1 MKAVLEDM
9 RSGTVSTYDIPAP
22 ELCDGGI
29 LVRTHFSAISAG
41 TERAKLQAGE
51 MSLVQK
57 ALHRPDLV
65 RQVFDHARANG
76 MRAAYQK
83 VRSRLETLSLLG
95 YSCSGTVV
103 AVGRGVTEFCVGERV
118 ACGGVGYANHAEINF
133 VPRNLA
139 VAVPTGV
146 PLEEA
151 ALTTIGAIAM
161 QGLRQSGA
169 VIGETI
175 AVIGAGLVGVL
186 TILLAKSAGCRVIA
200 IDTDPDRAQRA
211 AAFGADDCFVSSDPH
226 LAAAVKQAAPFGAD
240 VSILTAATPSS
251 EPIELAAS
259 IARDRGRIVV
269 VGDVGMAISR
279 RAAYAKE
286 LSITCSRSYG
296 PGRYDPSYEEAGVD
310 YPIGHVRWTERRNM
324 EAFVDLLARKKI
336 DVSPLIELQ
345 NPVEQSDKAF
355 ASIVGQRAYTV
366 LLRYTPLGV
375 EEKIPRAPANGNR
388 RDNGKRHELSREIL
402 KIGCIGAGGFARDV
416 IFPAVQAAH
425 RVVLE
430 SVASASGV
438 TAESARNSAGFR
450 LAQAPAELLGNP
462 DVNAVFILSRHDTH
476 ASYVASAIA
485 NRKAVFVEK
494 PLATTHEQMT
504 LVRDAYQAQIGEGNS
519 PFVMVGFNRR
529 FAPFTEQILNFF
541 VRRRE
546 PVILNV
552 RVNAGFLPKDHW
564 TQQAQG
570 GGRIVGEL
578 CHFVDLARSIVA
590 APIEN
595 VSASALPDCAK
606 YNRDNVLATLT
617 FADGSL
623 ANLIYVANGDKAV
636 SKEQLEVFCEGAVA
650 RMEDFQRLELV
661 RAGKSKVFRSKRD
674 KGHQKEIALTLQAIR
689 SGQDAPIPFEQ
700 LLEVTAATFA
710 IEESISLGQP
720 VRITTW
726 QQTGLRTTAEQ
737 SFAS

>member
-9 RSGTVSTYDIPAP
+9 RSGSVSTYDIPAP

-29 LVRTHFSAISAG
+29 LVRTHYSAISAG

-51 MSLVQK
+51 MSLLQK
-57 ALHRPDLV
+57 AWHRPDLV
-65 RQVFDHARANG
+65 RQVFDHARVNG
-76 MRAAYQK
+76 VRAAYQK
-83 VRSRLETLSLLG
+83 VRSRLESLSLLG

-103 AVGRGVTEFCVGERV
+103 GVGRGVTEFCVGDRV
-118 ACGGVGYANHAEINF
+118 ACGGAGYANHAEINF

-139 VAVPTGV
+139 VGVPDAV

-161 QGLRQSGA
+161 QGLRQGGA
-169 VIGETI
+169 VLGETI

-200 IDTDPDRAQRA
+200 IDADPERALRA
-211 AAFGADDCFVSSDPH
+211 AAFGADDGFVSSDPR
-226 LAAAVKQAAPFGAD
+226 LAAAVKQLAPFGVD

-251 EPIELAAS
+251 EPIEFAAN

-336 DVSPLIELQ
+336 DVRSLIELKH
-345 NPVEQSDKAF
+345 PVEQSDKAF

-366 LLRYTPLGV
+366 LLRYSPPIL
-375 EEKIPRAPANGNR
+375 EEKAPRVL
-388 RDNGKRHELSREIL
+388 DNGKSREPSREIL
-402 KIGCIGAGGFARDV
+402 RIGCIGAGGFAKDI
-416 IFPAVQAAH
+416 IFPAIKAVNG
-425 RVVLE
+425 VVLE

-438 TAESARNSAGFR
+438 TAESARKSAGFR
-450 LAQAPAELLGNP
+450 LAQSPADLLDNP
-462 DVNAVFILSRHDTH
+462 DLQAVFILSRHDTH
-476 ASYVASAIA
+476 ASYIASAIA
-485 NRKAVFVEK
+485 NRKPAFVEK
-494 PLATTHEQMT
+494 PLAITREQ
-504 LVRDAYQAQIGEGNS
+504 LALILEAYQAQVREGQL

-529 FAPFTEQILNFF
+529 FARFTEQIRDFF
-541 VRRRE
+541 ARRRE
-546 PVILNV
+546 PMILNV

-564 TQQAQG
+564 TQQSQG

-578 CHFVDLARSIVA
+578 CHFVDLARSVVA

-595 VSASALPDCAK
+595 VSAAALPDCAK
-606 YNRDNVLATLT
+606 YNRDNVLTSLT

-623 ANLIYVANGDKAV
+623 ANLIYVANGDKTV
-636 SKEQLEVFCEGAVA
+636 SKEYLEVFCEGAIA
-650 RMEDFQRLELV
+650 RLEDFRRLELV
-661 RAGKSKVFRSKRD
+661 RAGKSKVFQSKPD
-674 KGHQKEIALTLQAIR
+674 KGHHKEIALTLQAIR
-689 SGQDAPIPFEQ
+689 SGQNSPITFEE
-700 LLEVTAATFA
+700 LIEVTAATFA
-710 IEESISLGQP
+710 IEDSISLGQP
-720 VRITTW
+720 VRVTDW
-726 QQTGLRTTAEQ
+726 QQSESNTTAEQ